1 MFAVGHVAL
10 AYLLGKGSARLL
22 KVDFNIPLI
31 VTLSI
36 IPDIDI
42 LFEFL
47 LGSSIHRGP
56 THSIITAIL
65 IFIPFFLL
73 YRQKA
78 TPYFAALAS
87 HSLIGDFLIGGQIQL
102 LWPLST
108 NEYGLHELGFPY
120 INIYDPVNI
129 ALEFTLFAIAIIIM
143 FKTRDV
149 FRFFRNSKLNLILA
163 IPIFTVLLPTF
174 ASYPLHVPF
183 LLVVPH
189 LFYLLVFSISIII
202 AITGNPK
209 NNKNNDAHGNP

>member
-149 FRFFRNSKLNLILA
+149 FRFFRTSKLNLILA